1 MPVIAITDLYTKEEM
16 HLQMKNDNPRILI
29 ASSDNELAMRYTRI
43 LGTNCS
49 VTCVTAWPE
58 VVRCITSATHH
69 VVILEPELVA
79 RGVLDAVAEITSAS
93 GETHIIV
100 VDNPP
105 LPENDQVE
113 LFKLGVHGFCQR
125 EISPELLVK
134 AVEAVLN
141 GELWM
146 QRSLVTRII
155 DELTQGGSSVRADN
169 PQSTGSPIECL
180 TPRELE
186 VARMVHKGGNN
197 KSIART
203 LDISE
208 RTVKAHLS
216 SIFRKL
222 NIQNRLHLAIFFHN
236 IV

>member
-1 MPVIAITDLYTKEEM
+1 
-16 HLQMKNDNPRILI
+16 MKNDISRILI
-29 ASSDNELAMRYTRI
+29 ASNDNELAVRFARI
-43 LGTNCS
+43 LGPSCS
-49 VTCVTAWPE
+49 VTCVTAWSE
-58 VVRCITSATHH
+58 AVGYITSATHH
-69 VVILEPELVA
+69 VVILEPELA
-79 RGVLDAVAEITSAS
+79 QGGVLEAVAEISSAS

-100 VDNPP
+100 VDN
-105 LPENDQVE
+105 QVE

-125 EISPELLVK
+125 DISPELLVK
-134 AVEAVLN
+134 AVESVLN

-146 QRSLVTRII
+146 QRSLITRII
-155 DELTQGGSSVRADN
+155 DELTQGGSSSKAAN
-169 PQSTGSPIECL
+169 SLSNGSPIECL

-222 NIQNRLHLAIFFHN
+222 NIENRLHLAIFFHE
-236 IV
+236 VV

>member
-1 MPVIAITDLYTKEEM
+1 MTEM
-16 HLQMKNDNPRILI
+16 HFGMKNNIASVLI
-29 ASSDNELAMRYTRI
+29 ASSDSELSMRFTRI
-43 LGTNCS
+43 LAPTCNITS
-49 VTCVTAWPE
+49 VTALSEAVA
-58 VVRCITSATHH
+58 RITSATHH
-69 VVILEPELVA
+69 VVILEPALA
-79 RGVLDAVAEITSAS
+79 RCGVVDAVADISSAS
-93 GETHIIV
+93 GETYIIV

-105 LPENDQVE
+105 LPETDQVG

-125 EISPELLVK
+125 DISSDLLVK
-134 AVEAVLN
+134 AVETVVN

-146 QRSLVTRII
+146 QRSLITRII
-155 DELTQGGSSVRADN
+155 DELTQRGTSSKTAN
-169 PQSTGSPIECL
+169 SLSNGSPIKCL

-222 NIQNRLHLAIFFHN
+222 NIENRLHLAIFFHDV
-236 IV
+236 I

>member
-1 MPVIAITDLYTKEEM
+1 MKNVIA
-16 HLQMKNDNPRILI
+16 RVLI
-29 ASSDNELAMRYTRI
+29 ATSDSELATRFTRI
-43 LGTNCS
+43 LGLNSS
-49 VTCVTAWPE
+49 VTCIATWLETVGY
-58 VVRCITSATHH
+58 ITSATHH
-69 VVILEPELVA
+69 VVMLDPVIA
-79 RGVLDAVAEITSAS
+79 RCGVAEAVTEISSAF
-93 GETHIIV
+93 GEMHIIII
-100 VDNPP
+100 DSPA
-105 LPENDQVE
+105 LTEADQVA

-125 EISPELLVK
+125 DISSELLIK
-134 AVEAVLN
+134 AVEAVVK

-146 QRSLVTRII
+146 QRSLITRII
-155 DELTQGGSSVRADN
+155 DDLTHGGSSVR
-169 PQSTGSPIECL
+169 TGNSLSGGSAIDCL

-222 NIQNRLHLAIFFHN
+222 NIENRLHLALFFHD
-236 IV
+236 VV

>member
-1 MPVIAITDLYTKEEM
+1 MQVCHYGI
-16 HLQMKNDNPRILI
+16 LQNRDASRMKNDTAKVLI
-29 ASSDNELAMRYTRI
+29 ASSDGELALRFERI
-43 LGTNCS
+43 LGLNS
-49 VTCVTAWPE
+49 RVTRVSTWPE
-58 VVRCITSATHH
+58 AVECISSASHH
-69 VVILEPELVA
+69 VLILEPELA
-79 RGVLDAVAEITSAS
+79 RCDAVEAVTEITSAS
-93 GETHIIV
+93 GDTHIIV
-100 VDNPP
+100 VEAPP
-105 LPENDQVE
+105 LSEADQVA

-125 EISPELLVK
+125 DISSELLVK

-146 QRSLVTRII
+146 QRSLITRII
-155 DELTQGGSSVRADN
+155 DDLTQGGPAAR
-169 PQSTGSPIECL
+169 TGNTLSGGSAIDCL

-186 VARMVHKGGNN
+186 VARMVYKGGNN

-222 NIQNRLHLAIFFHN
+222 NIENRLHLAIFFHD

>member
-1 MPVIAITDLYTKEEM
+1 
-16 HLQMKNDNPRILI
+16 MKNNIARVLI
-29 ASSDNELAMRYTRI
+29 ASCDSELAMRFTRI
-43 LGTNCS
+43 LAPSCN
-49 VTCVTAWPE
+49 VTCVTEWPE
-58 VVRCITSATHH
+58 AVGWITSATQH
-69 VVILEPELVA
+69 VMILEPALV
-79 RGVLDAVAEITSAS
+79 RYGVVDAVAEISSTS

-105 LPENDQVE
+105 LPETDQVE

-125 EISPELLVK
+125 DISSELLVK
-134 AVEAVLN
+134 AVESVVN

-146 QRSLVTRII
+146 QRSLITRII
-155 DELTQGGSSVRADN
+155 DELTQSGSSAKTANSLSD
-169 PQSTGSPIECL
+169 GSPIECL

-222 NIQNRLHLAIFFHN
+222 NIENRLHLAIFFHE
-236 IV
+236 VV

>member
-1 MPVIAITDLYTKEEM
+1 
-16 HLQMKNDNPRILI
+16 MKNDIARVLI
-29 ASSDNELAMRYTRI
+29 ASSDSELAMRFTKI
-43 LGTNCS
+43 LGLDSS
-49 VTCVTAWPE
+49 VTCVATWTAA
-58 VVRCITSATHH
+58 VGYITSASHH
-69 VVILEPELVA
+69 VVILEPALA
-79 RGVLDAVAEITSAS
+79 RCGIVEAVAEISSAA
-93 GETHIIV
+93 GENHIIII
-100 VDNPP
+100 DTPP
-105 LPENDQVE
+105 LPETDQVA

-125 EISPELLVK
+125 DISSELLIK
-134 AVEAVLN
+134 AVEAVVN

-146 QRSLVTRII
+146 QRSLITRII
-155 DELTQGGSSVRADN
+155 DDLNHSGSSARTGNSLSGGSAID
-169 PQSTGSPIECL
+169 CL

-222 NIQNRLHLAIFFHN
+222 NIENRLHLALFFHD
-236 IV
+236 VV

>member
-1 MPVIAITDLYTKEEM
+1 MN
-16 HLQMKNDNPRILI
+16 NDNASILI
-29 ASSDNELAMRYTRI
+29 ASSDNELVMRFTRI
-43 LGTNCS
+43 LGTSCCI
-49 VTCVTAWPE
+49 TCVAAWSE
-58 VVRCITSATHH
+58 AVVCMASATHH
-69 VVILEPELVA
+69 VVILEPVLVPS
-79 RGVLDAVAEITSAS
+79 GVLDAVAEITSVS

-100 VDNPP
+100 VDTPP

-125 EISPELLVK
+125 DISPNLLVK

-155 DELTQGGSSVRADN
+155 DELTQGGSPAKTGNSL
-169 PQSTGSPIECL
+169 STGSPIECL

-222 NIQNRLHLAIFFHN
+222 NIENRLHLAIFFHN
-236 IV
+236 VV

>member
-1 MPVIAITDLYTKEEM
+1 MMNNIA
-16 HLQMKNDNPRILI
+16 RVLI
-29 ASSDNELAMRYTRI
+29 ASSDNELAMRFTMI
-43 LGTNCS
+43 LAPSCD
-49 VTCVTAWPE
+49 VTCVTAWSE
-58 VVRCITSATHH
+58 AVGRITSATQH
-69 VVILEPELVA
+69 VVILEPALA
-79 RGVLDAVAEITSAS
+79 RCGVVDAVAEISSAS

-105 LPENDQVE
+105 LPETDQVE

-125 EISPELLVK
+125 DISSELLVK
-134 AVEAVLN
+134 AVESVVN

-146 QRSLVTRII
+146 QRSLITRII
-155 DELTQGGSSVRADN
+155 DELTQSGASSRTAN
-169 PQSTGSPIECL
+169 SLSNGSPIECL

-222 NIQNRLHLAIFFHN
+222 NIENRLHLAIFFHD
-236 IV
+236 VV

>member
-1 MPVIAITDLYTKEEM
+1 
-16 HLQMKNDNPRILI
+16 MKNDNARVLI
-29 ASSDNELAMRYTRI
+29 ASSDSQLALRFSRI
-43 LGTNCS
+43 LGHDSS
-49 VTCVTAWPE
+49 VTCVSTWSEA
-58 VVRCITSATHH
+58 VRCISTITHH
-69 VVILEPELVA
+69 VAILEPALA
-79 RGVLDAVAEITSAS
+79 RCGVLEAVAEISSAS

-100 VDNPP
+100 VDTSP
-105 LPENDQVE
+105 LPESDQVA

-125 EISPELLVK
+125 DISSELLIK
-134 AVEAVLN
+134 AVEAVVN

-146 QRSLVTRII
+146 QRSLITRII
-155 DELTQGGSSVRADN
+155 DDLTQSGTSPRGGNSLSGGSA
-169 PQSTGSPIECL
+169 IECL

-222 NIQNRLHLAIFFHN
+222 NIENRLHLALFFHD
-236 IV
+236 VV

>member
-1 MPVIAITDLYTKEEM
+1 
-16 HLQMKNDNPRILI
+16 MKNDNARILI
-29 ASSDNELAMRYTRI
+29 ASSDNELALRFTGI
-43 LGTNCS
+43 LGPSCS

-58 VVRCITSATHH
+58 AVGCIISATHH
-69 VVILEPELVA
+69 VVILEPELA
-79 RGVLDAVAEITSAS
+79 RGGVLDAVAEISTAS

-125 EISPELLVK
+125 DISSELLVK

-155 DELTQGGSSVRADN
+155 DELTQGGSSAN
-169 PQSTGSPIECL
+169 LTNSLSTGSPIECL

-186 VARMVHKGGNN
+186 VAQMVHKGGNN

-222 NIQNRLHLAIFFHN
+222 NIENRLHLAIFFHN

>member
-1 MPVIAITDLYTKEEM
+1 
-16 HLQMKNDNPRILI
+16 MKNNVARVLI
-29 ASSDNELAMRYTRI
+29 ASSDSELSMRFTGI
-43 LGTNCS
+43 LGSSCS
-49 VTCVTAWPE
+49 VTSVNGWPE
-58 VVRCITSATHH
+58 AVARMASAAHH
-69 VVILEPELVA
+69 VVILEPALA
-79 RGVLDAVAEITSAS
+79 RSGVVDAVTEISSTS
-93 GETHIIV
+93 GDTHIIV

-105 LPENDQVE
+105 LTETDQVE

-125 EISPELLVK
+125 DISPELLVK
-134 AVEAVLN
+134 AVESVVN

-155 DELTQGGSSVRADN
+155 DELTQGGSPAKTGNSL
-169 PQSTGSPIECL
+169 STGSPIECL

-222 NIQNRLHLAIFFHN
+222 NIENRLHLAIFFHN
-236 IV
+236 VV

>member
-1 MPVIAITDLYTKEEM
+1 MTNNVA
-16 HLQMKNDNPRILI
+16 RVLI
-29 ASSDNELAMRYTRI
+29 ASSDNELSTRFTGI
-43 LGTNCS
+43 LGSSCS
-49 VTCVTAWPE
+49 VTRVTGWQE
-58 VVRCITSATHH
+58 TVRRIASAAHH
-69 VVILEPELVA
+69 VVIIEPALA
-79 RGVLDAVAEITSAS
+79 RCGVVDAVAEISTAS

-100 VDNPP
+100 VENPP
-105 LPENDQVE
+105 LPETDQVE

-125 EISPELLVK
+125 DISPELLVK
-134 AVEAVLN
+134 AVEAVVN

-146 QRSLVTRII
+146 QRNLITRII
-155 DELTQGGSSVRADN
+155 DELTQGGPSPKTANSLSD
-169 PQSTGSPIECL
+169 GSPIQCL

-222 NIQNRLHLAIFFHN
+222 NIENRLHLAIFFHDV
-236 IV
+236 I

>member
-1 MPVIAITDLYTKEEM
+1 MNNDIA
-16 HLQMKNDNPRILI
+16 RILI
-29 ASSDNELAMRYTRI
+29 ASSDNELVMRFTRI
-43 LGTNCS
+43 LGPSCN

-58 VVRCITSATHH
+58 AVGCITSATHH
-69 VVILEPELVA
+69 AVILEPELA
-79 RGVLDAVAEITSAS
+79 LSGVLDAVAEITSAS

-100 VDNPP
+100 IDNPP
-105 LPENDQVE
+105 LLENDKVE

-125 EISPELLVK
+125 DISSELLTK

-155 DELTQGGSSVRADN
+155 DELTQGGSSAKAAKSLSD
-169 PQSTGSPIECL
+169 GSPIQCL

-222 NIQNRLHLAIFFHN
+222 NIENRLHLAIFFHD
-236 IV
+236 VV

>member
-1 MPVIAITDLYTKEEM
+1 MNNDIA
-16 HLQMKNDNPRILI
+16 RILI
-29 ASSDNELAMRYTRI
+29 ASSDNELALRFTRI
-43 LGTNCS
+43 LDPRYR

-58 VVRCITSATHH
+58 AVGCITSATHH
-69 VVILEPELVA
+69 VVILEPELA
-79 RGVLDAVAEITSAS
+79 RGNVLEAVAEISSAS
-93 GETHIIV
+93 GEAHIIV

-105 LPENDQVE
+105 LPEKDQVE
-113 LFKLGVHGFCQR
+113 LFKMGVHGFCQR
-125 EISPELLVK
+125 DISPELLVK
-134 AVEAVLN
+134 AVDAVLN

-146 QRSLVTRII
+146 QRSLITRII
-155 DELTQGGSSVRADN
+155 DELTQGGSSSKASN
-169 PQSTGSPIECL
+169 SLSNGSPIECL

-222 NIQNRLHLAIFFHN
+222 NIENRLHLAIFFHE
-236 IV
+236 VV

>member
-1 MPVIAITDLYTKEEM
+1 M
-16 HLQMKNDNPRILI
+16 HLKMKNDIASILI
-29 ASSDNELAMRYTRI
+29 ASSDNVLARRFTKT
-43 LGTNCS
+43 LGPNCS
-49 VTCVTAWPE
+49 VTCVTAWSE
-58 VVRCITSATHH
+58 AVGFITSATCH
-69 VVILEPELVA
+69 VVILDPALVQG
-79 RGVLDAVAEITSAS
+79 RVLDVVAEISSAS

-113 LFKLGVHGFCQR
+113 LFKLGVHGFCKGD
-125 EISPELLVK
+125 ISSDLLVK
-134 AVEAVLN
+134 AVESVLN

-155 DELTQGGSSVRADN
+155 DELTQGGSYAKATMSLSA
-169 PQSTGSPIECL
+169 GSPIQCL

-186 VARMVHKGGNN
+186 VARMVNKGGNN

-222 NIQNRLHLAIFFHN
+222 NIENRLHLAIFFHD
-236 IV
+236 VV